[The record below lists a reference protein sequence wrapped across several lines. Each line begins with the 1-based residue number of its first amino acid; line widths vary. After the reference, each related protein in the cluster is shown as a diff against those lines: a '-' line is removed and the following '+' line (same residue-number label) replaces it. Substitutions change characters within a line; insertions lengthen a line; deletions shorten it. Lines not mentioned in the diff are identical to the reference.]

1 MLGVENSEVEMSRN
15 QYIGSIKLGEIRIA
29 LGENSSARVI
39 LLSIA
44 EHTWV

>member
-1 MLGVENSEVEMSRN
+1 MFSNHSFVAMVRAIVIVKS
-15 QYIGSIKLGEIRIA
+15 GEIRIA

-39 LLSIA
+39 LLNIA